1 MEFKLSD
8 EIINEIR
15 GLIESQQNDQL
26 HRRLAKLH
34 FSDIAEIME
43 RLDYQDA
50 IHIFNN
56 LDSDISADTLLE
68 VSSDTRKHIL
78 EQLTP
83 KEIAKEIDELNTDDA
98 VDLIAEIPNEIRHQV
113 INCISKQ
120 KHAYDIIE
128 LLRYDEDS
136 AGGLMAKEYLKV
148 NENWNVFTCIR
159 NLRRQA
165 KTVQRVHSIYVVD
178 DRNNLKGRLSLKDLL
193 TTSTRTPIKDF
204 YIHNVDYVNVNT
216 EASEVARKMQ
226 KYDLEAIPVIDDL
239 GRLVG
244 RITIDDIVDVIK
256 ESADQDFQM
265 ATGLTQDVEADD
277 TIFEHARA
285 RLPWLFLAL
294 IGGFVAV
301 KIASEFGYMMEQY
314 GVIFFFTPLIAAMAG
329 NVGVQSSAIVVQALA
344 KNAFSG
350 SIFTRLLKEFILSLV
365 NGLILALI
373 LIITMHL
380 LLNIDFII
388 GFAVAI
394 SLIMVNIIASLIGT
408 FVPFILDRFK
418 INPALATGPFITTGN
433 DIVGILIY
441 FYIAK
446 LIIGS

>member
-26 HRRLAKLH
+26 YRRLAKLH

>member
-350 SIFTRLLKEFILSLV
+350 SIFTRLLKEFLLSLV